1 MLKMEHI
8 TKRFHGVTA
17 LDDVSFEVEK
27 GEIHALVGENGA
39 GKSTLMKILSGVY
52 PDGSYEGRLILGGEE
67 QHFRGTKDAELAGIA
82 IIYQELNLVKSMN
95 ICENIFLG
103 NELRKKR
110 VIQWN
115 EQYKIAAD
123 LMRTVKLQ
131 ESLMINGLGATP
143 LEEQFIIYRKAAQML
158 KEIGVHVLMPHI
170 GEYATSME
178 MAGISITICRLD
190 DELEGLLY
198 DPADTPFYTNHNIL
212 SAQDFTG
219 DGSQRREIRKVHLF
233 PVSLQQCLVLT
244 GPLPRRFPPQ
254 REAHGGHHGP
264 MARGQNGIVNAAP
277 EVEENCL
284 REKFWRHL
292 PFQGCE
298 DMRPV
303 LRNLGVSQT
312 HSGHDQPLA
321 IPEGKSFHCLLEP
334 QHPAGIERPK
344 IDKDTP
350 LSQPVEF
357 PTGDGGQAGE
367 PGELLRIPAGRAVF
381 AAIDDEPI
389 HL

>member
-1 MLKMEHI
+1 
-8 TKRFHGVTA
+8 
-17 LDDVSFEVEK
+17 
-27 GEIHALVGENGA
+27 
-39 GKSTLMKILSGVY
+39 
-52 PDGSYEGRLILGGEE
+52 
-67 QHFRGTKDAELAGIA
+67 
-82 IIYQELNLVKSMN
+82 
-95 ICENIFLG
+95 
-103 NELRKKR
+103 
-110 VIQWN
+110 
-115 EQYKIAAD
+115 
-123 LMRTVKLQ
+123 
-131 ESLMINGLGATP
+131 
-143 LEEQFIIYRKAAQML
+143 
-158 KEIGVHVLMPHI
+158 
-170 GEYATSME
+170 
-178 MAGISITICRLD
+178 
-190 DELEGLLY
+190 
-198 DPADTPFYTNHNIL
+198 
-212 SAQDFTG
+212 
-219 DGSQRREIRKVHLF
+219 
-233 PVSLQQCLVLT
+233 
-244 GPLPRRFPPQ
+244 
-254 REAHGGHHGP
+254 

-367 PGELLRIPAGRAVF
+367 PGELLRIPAVV
-381 AAIDDEPI
+381 PY
-389 HL
+389 LLP

>member
-1 MLKMEHI
+1 
-8 TKRFHGVTA
+8 
-17 LDDVSFEVEK
+17 
-27 GEIHALVGENGA
+27 
-39 GKSTLMKILSGVY
+39 
-52 PDGSYEGRLILGGEE
+52 
-67 QHFRGTKDAELAGIA
+67 
-82 IIYQELNLVKSMN
+82 
-95 ICENIFLG
+95 
-103 NELRKKR
+103 
-110 VIQWN
+110 
-115 EQYKIAAD
+115 
-123 LMRTVKLQ
+123 
-131 ESLMINGLGATP
+131 
-143 LEEQFIIYRKAAQML
+143 
-158 KEIGVHVLMPHI
+158 
-170 GEYATSME
+170 
-178 MAGISITICRLD
+178 
-190 DELEGLLY
+190 
-198 DPADTPFYTNHNIL
+198 
-212 SAQDFTG
+212 
-219 DGSQRREIRKVHLF
+219 
-233 PVSLQQCLVLT
+233 
-244 GPLPRRFPPQ
+244 
-254 REAHGGHHGP
+254 